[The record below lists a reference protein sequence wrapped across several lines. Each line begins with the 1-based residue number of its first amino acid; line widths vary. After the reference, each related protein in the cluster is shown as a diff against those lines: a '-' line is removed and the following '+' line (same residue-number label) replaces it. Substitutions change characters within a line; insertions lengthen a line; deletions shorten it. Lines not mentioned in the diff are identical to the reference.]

1 MNVDGKHF
9 RTVWVD
15 KDEQPMVKIIDQTK
29 LPFAFEI
36 ENLKSVNALV
46 SAIKNMH
53 VRGAG
58 CIGVTAAYGMWLAA
72 NESNGSCSQFESLAT
87 KILEARPTATNLS
100 WAVKRQLDLV
110 AKNKNENWIT
120 LTLNEANK
128 ISDEDAHWCHEIG
141 NHGKKV
147 LYDIAK
153 NKNDSSPVNILTH
166 CNAGWLAFADWGS
179 ATSPIYCAHREGL
192 SVHVWVDETRPLN
205 QGARL
210 TSWELA
216 NEGVPHTIIPDN
228 TGGHLMRSGMVDVVI
243 TGTDRTNSYGDVANK
258 IGTYLKALAAKDNGI
273 PFYVAL
279 PSSTFDWDTAEGGR
293 DIPIEQRDPDEVM
306 NIEGLNSEGKISSI
320 AVSLESFN
328 YANYAFDVTPSR
340 LVSGLIT
347 ERGICNASRDG
358 IMRLFPEK
366 VNN

>member
-1 MNVDGKHF
+1 
-9 RTVWVD
+9 
-15 KDEQPMVKIIDQTK
+15 MVKIIDQTK

-72 NESNGSCSQFESLAT
+72 NVSNGSCSQFESLAT

-153 NKNDSSPVNILTH
+153 INNDS
-166 CNAGWLAFADWGS
+166 
-179 ATSPIYCAHREGL
+179 
-192 SVHVWVDETRPLN
+192 
-205 QGARL
+205 
-210 TSWELA
+210 
-216 NEGVPHTIIPDN
+216 
-228 TGGHLMRSGMVDVVI
+228 
-243 TGTDRTNSYGDVANK
+243 
-258 IGTYLKALAAKDNGI
+258 
-273 PFYVAL
+273 
-279 PSSTFDWDTAEGGR
+279 
-293 DIPIEQRDPDEVM
+293 
-306 NIEGLNSEGKISSI
+306 
-320 AVSLESFN
+320 
-328 YANYAFDVTPSR
+328 
-340 LVSGLIT
+340 
-347 ERGICNASRDG
+347 
-358 IMRLFPEK
+358 
-366 VNN
+366 